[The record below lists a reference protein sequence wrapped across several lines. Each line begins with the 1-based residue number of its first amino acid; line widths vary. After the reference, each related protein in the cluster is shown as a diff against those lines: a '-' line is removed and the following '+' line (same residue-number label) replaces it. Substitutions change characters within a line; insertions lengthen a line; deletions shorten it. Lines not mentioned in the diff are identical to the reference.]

1 MNVLGEDD
9 EESKLRLAMLIVV
22 LTIFMLPY
30 GITKY
35 WITKEFLVMAKKTI
49 HAYLWG
55 KVSFD
60 MLMSSVK
67 SFTIEKFQK
76 IDNYLFWFVPVTRE
90 SEL

>member
-1 MNVLGEDD
+1 
-9 EESKLRLAMLIVV
+9 
-22 LTIFMLPY
+22 
-30 GITKY
+30 
-35 WITKEFLVMAKKTI
+35 MAKKNI
-49 HAYLWG
+49 HAYPWG

-67 SFTIEKFQK
+67 SFTTEKFQK